1 MWGTDLLVTTYPE
14 LRPAAGGWRLKR
26 GLNLQER
33 CLVPST
39 GQLVVGVPVP
49 TPSGVCV
56 CAGLCSRPSPPPG
69 LEMALANVS
78 PLPLLPAVPLLS
90 SSLPLSFQRGLE
102 ARGKQL
108 LLFFPSSR
116 SNVTPTERSSPR
128 GSPCPLPGP
137 PRLLP

>member
-69 LEMALANVS
+69 LEMALANS
-78 PLPLLPAVPLLS
+78 LLS
-90 SSLPLSFQRGLE
+90 LCCQLSRFSPPLCLSPFSVAWKPEGSSCCCF
-102 ARGKQL
+102 
-108 LLFFPSSR
+108 
-116 SNVTPTERSSPR
+116 SPA
-128 GSPCPLPGP
+128 PAQT
-137 PRLLP
+137 